1 MYKYFKRLVDLLL
14 ALVLG
19 IIILPFM
26 LILGLYAALFVKE
39 GIIFSQDR
47 IGLNNKKFK
56 LYKLRTMTNERDGS
70 GNLLPDSQRLT
81 KLGKII
87 RSLSLDELPQILNVL
102 KGEMSFVGPRPLLV
116 HYLPLYNKRQ
126 IRRHEVRPG
135 ITGWA
140 QINGRNSITW
150 KDRLEFDVFYVESFS
165 FVMDLKI
172 VYMTVIKVLK
182 REGISGDNTA
192 TMKPFTGDNS

>member
-26 LILGLYAALFVKE
+26 LILGLYAVFFVKE
-39 GIIFSQDR
+39 GIIFTQDR

-56 LYKLRTMTNERDGS
+56 LYKLRTMTNERDSS
-70 GNLLPDSQRLT
+70 GNLLPDSLRLT
-81 KLGKII
+81 KLGRFI

-116 HYLPLYNKRQ
+116 HYLPLYNQRQ

-140 QINGRNSITW
+140 QINGRNSISW

-165 FVMDLKI
+165 FMMDLKI
-172 VYMTVIKVLK
+172 FYMTVIKVLK

>member
-39 GIIFSQDR
+39 GIIFTQDR

-56 LYKLRTMTNERDGS
+56 LYKLRTMTNERDSS

-81 KLGKII
+81 KLGRII

-116 HYLPLYNKRQ
+116 HYLPLYNQRQ
-126 IRRHEVRPG
+126 IRRHDVRPG

-172 VYMTVIKVLK
+172 VYMTVIKVVK

>member
-19 IIILPFM
+19 MIILPFM

-39 GIIFSQDR
+39 GIIFFQDR

-116 HYLPLYNKRQ
+116 HYLPLYNQWQ

-165 FVMDLKI
+165 FVLDLKI

>member
-26 LILGLYAALFVKE
+26 LILGLYAVFFVKE
-39 GIIFSQDR
+39 GIIFTQDR

-56 LYKLRTMTNERDGS
+56 LYKLRTMTNERDSS
-70 GNLLPDSQRLT
+70 GNLLPDSLRLT
-81 KLGKII
+81 KLGRII

-102 KGEMSFVGPRPLLV
+102 KGEMSFVGPRPLLL
-116 HYLPLYNKRQ
+116 HYLPLYNQRQ

-140 QINGRNSITW
+140 QINGRNAISW

-165 FVMDLKI
+165 FMMDLKI
-172 VYMTVIKVLK
+172 FYMTVIKVLK

>member
-1 MYKYFKRLVDLLL
+1 MYKSFKRLVDLLL

-19 IIILPFM
+19 IIILPFL
-26 LILGLYAALFVKE
+26 LILGLYAVFFVKE
-39 GIIFSQDR
+39 GIFFTQDR
-47 IGLNNKKFK
+47 IGLKNKKFK
-56 LYKLRTMTNERDGS
+56 LYKLRTMTNERDGF
-70 GNLLPDSQRLT
+70 GKLLPDSQRLT
-81 KLGKII
+81 KLGRII
-87 RSLSLDELPQILNVL
+87 RSLSLDELPQIVNVL

-116 HYLPLYNKRQ
+116 HYLPLYNQRQ

-150 KDRLEFDVFYVESFS
+150 KDRLEYDVFYVESFS
-165 FVMDLKI
+165 FMMDLKI

>member
-26 LILGLYAALFVKE
+26 LILGLYAVFFVKE
-39 GIIFSQDR
+39 GIIFTQDR

-56 LYKLRTMTNERDGS
+56 LYKLRTMTNERDSS
-70 GNLLPDSQRLT
+70 GNLLPDSLRLT
-81 KLGKII
+81 KLGRII

-102 KGEMSFVGPRPLLV
+102 KGEMSFVGPRPLLL
-116 HYLPLYNKRQ
+116 HYLPLYNQRQ

-135 ITGWA
+135 ITGLA
-140 QINGRNSITW
+140 QINGRNSISW
-150 KDRLEFDVFYVESFS
+150 KDRLEYDVFYVESFS
-165 FVMDLKI
+165 FMMDLKI

-192 TMKPFTGDNS
+192 TMKPFKGDNS

>member
-26 LILGLYAALFVKE
+26 IILGLYAALFVKE
-39 GIIFSQDR
+39 GIIFTQDR
-47 IGLNNKKFK
+47 IGLKNKKFK
-56 LYKLRTMTNERDGS
+56 LYKLRTMTNERDSS

-81 KLGKII
+81 KLGRII

-116 HYLPLYNKRQ
+116 HYLPLYNQRQ
-126 IRRHEVRPG
+126 ILRHEVRPG

-165 FVMDLKI
+165 FMMDLKI
-172 VYMTVIKVLK
+172 VYMTVVKVLK

>member
-26 LILGLYAALFVKE
+26 LILGLYAVFFVKE
-39 GIIFSQDR
+39 GIIFTQDR
-47 IGLNNKKFK
+47 IGLNNRKFK
-56 LYKLRTMTNERDGS
+56 LYKLRTMTNERDSS
-70 GNLLPDSQRLT
+70 GNLLPDSLRLT
-81 KLGKII
+81 KLGRII

-116 HYLPLYNKRQ
+116 HYLPLYNQRQ

-140 QINGRNSITW
+140 QINGRNSISW

-165 FVMDLKI
+165 FMMDLKI
-172 VYMTVIKVLK
+172 FYMTVIKVLK

>member
-39 GIIFSQDR
+39 GIIFFQDR

-116 HYLPLYNKRQ
+116 HYLPLYNQRQ

-165 FVMDLKI
+165 FVLDLKI

>member
-26 LILGLYAALFVKE
+26 LILGLYAVLFIKE
-39 GIIFSQDR
+39 GIIFTQDR
-47 IGLNNKKFK
+47 IGLKNKKFK
-56 LYKLRTMTNERDGS
+56 LYKLRTMTNERDSS

-81 KLGKII
+81 KLGRII

-116 HYLPLYNKRQ
+116 HYLPLYNQRQ

-165 FVMDLKI
+165 FMMDLKI
-172 VYMTVIKVLK
+172 VYMTVVKVLK

>member
-14 ALVLG
+14 ALILG

-26 LILGLYAALFVKE
+26 LIVGLYAVFFVKE
-39 GIIFSQDR
+39 GIIFTQDR

-56 LYKLRTMTNERDGS
+56 LYKLRTMTNERDSS
-70 GNLLPDSQRLT
+70 GNLLPDSLRLT
-81 KLGKII
+81 KLGRII

-102 KGEMSFVGPRPLLV
+102 KGEMSFVGPRPLLL
-116 HYLPLYNKRQ
+116 HYLPLYNQRQ

-150 KDRLEFDVFYVESFS
+150 KDRLEYDVFYVESFS
-165 FVMDLKI
+165 FMMDLKI
-172 VYMTVIKVLK
+172 FYMTVIKVLK
-182 REGISGDNTA
+182 REGISGDNAA